1 MTTKEKM
8 ELIEGVLRLKP
19 DTLTEDT
26 ELNTLRAWD
35 SLTILSLQIR
45 LTAINPDLQFND
57 LFGCDTVGE
66 ICELI

>member
-1 MTTKEKM
+1 MTTKEKLV
-8 ELIEGVLRLKP
+8 LIEEVLRLKP
-19 DTLTEDT
+19 NTLTEDM
-26 ELNTLRAWD
+26 ELNAIREWD
-35 SLTILSLQIR
+35 SLTILNLQVR